1 MLILNGTHDRETVG
15 MSASS
20 FVASITDALNRKFC
34 DALDRKHCDDPCP
47 SLNHLVSSELRSL
60 CFLQVLAEHL
70 WSMEVTPLAKVATR
84 SNDPAL

>member
-47 SLNHLVSSELRSL
+47 SLNHLVSSCDLFVFCKYL
-60 CFLQVLAEHL
+60 LTFVVHG
-70 WSMEVTPLAKVATR
+70 
-84 SNDPAL
+84 SNTFGQSCYKEQ

>member
-47 SLNHLVSSELRSL
+47 SLNHLVSSGL
-60 CFLQVLAEHL
+60 
-70 WSMEVTPLAKVATR
+70 
-84 SNDPAL
+84 